1 MTHSCGSKALR
12 KETERVHDTATK
24 GDRCGSRHYERRQ
37 MWFTVPQKETDVV
50 HGTTKRRQ
58 KGLTVLPKETDVVH
72 GTTKGDRCGSRH
84 GYKRG

>member
-1 MTHSCGSKALR
+1 
-12 KETERVHDTATK
+12 
-24 GDRCGSRHYERRQ
+24 